1 MTSITLSTQDGNYTI
16 SLGKDDMN
24 MEEVMGDL
32 IRPLL
37 LAAGYQPETISE
49 YIEQ

>member
-1 MTSITLSTQDGNYTI
+1 MTSITLSTQYGTYTI
-16 SLGKDDMN
+16 SIGKEDMN
-24 MEEVMGDL
+24 MEDVMGEL

-37 LAAGYQPETISE
+37 LAAGYHSETISE